1 MAKPWEKL
9 KQAFE
14 QRRKERAQV
23 REFTEYSRVRTP
35 VWLIAGLGNFGP
47 EYEAT
52 RHNCG
57 FRTIDSL
64 CQKLDVS
71 AEKHQFKGVCREA
84 MYGGA
89 KLVLLKPYTY
99 MNNSGESIREALDWY
114 KIPENRLIV
123 IYDDCDLAL
132 GAIRIRQK
140 GSAGNHNGMKSV
152 LQHTDTEEF
161 PRIRIGIGAR
171 PAGYDMVGF
180 VLGRFSDSEEP
191 VMRQTFDTA
200 AEAALFLIINGAEQA
215 MSRFNTPGV
224 PARPAAGAKHTS
236 EAEAP
241 AAEAK
246 PAAELKPGE
255 QEDGGSETR

>member
-23 REFTEYSRVRTP
+23 SGFAEYSKERTP

-57 FRTIDSL
+57 FRTIEAL
-64 CQKLDVS
+64 CKKLDVS
-71 AEKHQFKGVCREA
+71 SEKHQFKGVCREA
-84 MYGGA
+84 LYGGA

-99 MNNSGESIREALDWY
+99 MNNSGESIRAALDWY
-114 KIPENRLIV
+114 KIPESRLIV

-140 GSAGNHNGMKSV
+140 GSAGSHNGMKSV
-152 LQHTDTEEF
+152 LQYTDTEEF
-161 PRIRIGIGAR
+161 PRIRIGIGAK

-180 VLGRFSDSEEP
+180 VLGRFSDTEEP
-191 VMRQTFDTA
+191 VMRETFSTA
-200 AEAALFLIINGAEQA
+200 AEAVLYLIQNGAEHA
-215 MSRFNTPGV
+215 MSRFNTPGG
-224 PARPAAGAKHTS
+224 PAKAAN
-236 EAEAP
+236 EANTTEPEA
-241 AAEAK
+241 AAADNDGPET
-246 PAAELKPGE
+246 
-255 QEDGGSETR
+255 QCDGGSETR